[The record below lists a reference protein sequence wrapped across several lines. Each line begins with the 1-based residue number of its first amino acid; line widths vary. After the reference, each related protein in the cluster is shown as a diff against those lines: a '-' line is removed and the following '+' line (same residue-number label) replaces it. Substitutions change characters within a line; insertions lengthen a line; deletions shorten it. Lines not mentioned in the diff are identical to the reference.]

1 MKGVMSKVIVFLS
14 VIAGIMLAGCANMG
28 HPSGGPRDE
37 DPPRLVSGKPAPGAT
52 DVDRTRI
59 TLTFNELVNVKDAF
73 TKVMV
78 SPTSKNVPR
87 VTSSGRRV
95 NVDFDSLAPNTTY
108 TIDFGDAIEDNNEG
122 NKMQGFAYTF
132 STGPVLDTLRI
143 AGRVL
148 TARGLEPE
156 QGMIVGV
163 HSNLNDTA
171 FTGER
176 LLRVARTDD
185 RGRFNI
191 RGLAPGEYRLFALR
205 DNDNDYRY
213 SSPEEDIAFYD
224 VTVSPYSQGAETQDS
239 IYDPK
244 TGLLDT
250 VVTRQRTIFLPNDIL
265 LRSFNSQLRQQYMAK
280 YERLDSTRIFLK
292 FNTLNAELPAVRVL
306 GAVEEP
312 LRGTLEASQKLD
324 SLVWWL
330 PTDLVRTD
338 SLKLEVTYDR
348 SDQNL
353 NITRV
358 TDTLSFITNRPKPEK
373 PKKEQKKQKRI
384 ISAADSIAA
393 ITTVF
398 KMVTGATQD
407 VYKPLVVETPAPL
420 ERFDRGKVRL
430 SLLVDSLY
438 KPVTE
443 AFTLTFP
450 DSLKP
455 RTFEIDYPWEF
466 GEQYK
471 LEIDTLAGI
480 DIYGKPTRPLEH
492 KFTVKKTDEYC
503 SLLFELKGLSGV
515 PAVVEL
521 LNGSDAVVRAEI
533 VEQDQAYFPFLAP
546 GKYYARV
553 FIDVNSNGE
562 YDTGNYSEGRQPEVA
577 YYYPKVINIKKMWDQ
592 TVDWDVFAT
601 AVDMM
606 KPSAILK
613 NKPASDPRNRKT
625 QQTSEEEEDE
635 QFDPT
640 RNPFDPNDRG
650 NFGGFKQAI

>member
-1 MKGVMSKVIVFLS
+1 MRGIILGVIMLG
-14 VIAGIMLAGCANMG
+14 GIMLGGCANMG

-37 DPPRLVSGKPAPGAT
+37 DPPRLVSGNPAPGAT

-59 TLTFNELVNVKDAF
+59 ALTFNELVNVRDAF
-73 TKVMV
+73 SKVMV

-95 NVDFDSLAPNTTY
+95 YVEFDSLAPNTTY

-132 STGPVLDTLRI
+132 STGPDLDTLRI

-163 HSNLNDTA
+163 HRNMNDTA

-191 RGLAPGEYRLFALR
+191 RGLAPGEYKLFALR
-205 DNDNDYRY
+205 DNDNDYKY

-224 VTVSPYSQGAETQDS
+224 VTVSPYAQGAETQDS

-265 LRSFNSQLRQQYMAK
+265 LRSFNSELRQQYMTK
-280 YERLDSTRIFLK
+280 YERQDSTRIFLK
-292 FNTLNAELPAVRVL
+292 FNTLNTELPAVRIL

-353 NITRV
+353 NMTRV

-373 PKKEQKKQKRI
+373 PKKEKKQKRI

-393 ITTVF
+393 ITTAF
-398 KMVTGATQD
+398 KVLSGATQD

-420 ERFDRGKVRL
+420 EMFDRSKVRL

-438 KPVTE
+438 KPVPET
-443 AFTLTFP
+443 FTLTYP

-471 LEIDTLAGI
+471 LEIDTLAAT
-480 DIYGKPTRPLEH
+480 DIYGMPTRPLEH
-492 KFTVKKTDEYC
+492 KFSIKKTDEYC

-533 VEQDQAYFPFLAP
+533 VDKDQAYFPFLTP

-553 FIDVNSNGE
+553 FVDVNSNGE
-562 YDTGNYSEGRQPEVA
+562 YDTGNYAEGRQPEVA

-613 NKPASDPRNRKT
+613 NKPANDPRNRKT
-625 QQTSEEEEDE
+625 QQTDEEEEDE

-650 NFGGFKQAI
+650 KFGGFKQAI